1 MSKGKE
7 NKSKL
12 EPTYGN
18 FEVVGVISSIEEPKV
33 GTTGNGSDFK
43 SLKIQVAIDK
53 NSNLKLDL
61 FGMKSDTVEVVKF
74 KGKTVERK
82 EIKWASRDKIEEGWS
97 LSNSRAVGIG
107 AEIKDSKV
115 RGSLKMF
122 VGYDAVQEI
131 IDNFS
136 EGDSVKVSGSL
147 RFSTFTNQNGEDIT
161 ISNYNIQK
169 IYKVKDIDFEAEDFQ
184 PYAKF
189 EQKVVVAGSEKVAE
203 YGENK
208 VKALVV
214 DAIVITDK
222 NGTFVHQE
230 FVVLANKREVLA
242 KNLAK
247 LPEYSVIPLKGN
259 IINRAVIDETT
270 SDETNEWG
278 FDDQQEVVRSYERYL
293 EILAADGT
301 AIEKSKYTE
310 DDFFVEDVIA
320 DDKEE
325 ETDDVFADADDAED
339 IDDEW
344 LTEEE

>member
-1 MSKGKE
+1 MSKE

-18 FEVVGVISSIEEPKV
+18 FEIRGIISSIEEPRV

-61 FGMKSDTVEVVKF
+61 FGMKTDTVEIVKF

-82 EIKWASRDKIEEGWS
+82 EIKWANRTKLEEGWS
-97 LSNSRAVGIG
+97 LSNLRAVGIG
-107 AEIKDSKV
+107 AELKDGKTK
-115 RGSLKMF
+115 GGLKMYA
-122 VGYDAVQEI
+122 GYDAVQEI
-131 IDNFS
+131 VENFS
-136 EGDSVKVSGSL
+136 EGDSVAISGSL
-147 RFSTFTNQNGEDIT
+147 RFSTFTNQAGEDIT
-161 ISNYNIQK
+161 IANYNIQK
-169 IYKVKDIDFEAEDFQ
+169 IYKIKEIDFDAEDFK

-189 EQKVVVAGSEKVAE
+189 EQKIVVAGTEKVAE
-203 YGENK
+203 YGEDK

-214 DAIVITDK
+214 DGIIITDK

-230 FVVLANKREVLA
+230 FVVLVDKREILA

-259 IINRAVIDETT
+259 IINRAVVDETS

-278 FDDQQEVVRSYERYL
+278 FDDQQEVIRSYERYF

-320 DDKEE
+320 DDDKD
-325 ETDDVFADADDAED
+325 ETDEDIFVGDDDAED

-344 LTEEE
+344 LSEE